1 MSLLP
6 TPLSEGL
13 YEYLCAHRSGH
24 DSGHRSLL
32 EELAEETL
40 AMGDISMMQIAPD
53 QGALLTMLV
62 RLMGAGKAVEVGT
75 FTGYSAICIASG
87 LAPGGS
93 LLCCDVSEEWTSMAR
108 RYFTRAGLDDTIELC
123 IAPAAETLRALPEEA
138 DIDFAFID
146 ADKTGYRDYYEQLLP
161 RMRAGGLI
169 VFDNVLWLGQV
180 AREKDQTED
189 TVAIRELN
197 DAVVADP
204 RVEAVM
210 ISVGDGLLLARKL

>member
-1 MSLLP
+1 MSLMP
-6 TPLSEGL
+6 TPLDGEV
-13 YEYLCAHRSGH
+13 YRYLCDHRGER
-24 DSGHRSLL
+24 DPLL
-32 EELAEETL
+32 VELAEETL
-40 AMGDISMMQIAPD
+40 ALGDISMMQIAPD

-62 RLMGAGKAVEVGT
+62 RLLGARKAVEVGT
-75 FTGYSAICIASG
+75 FTGYSAISIARG

-108 RYFTRAGLDDTIELC
+108 RYFTRAGLDDTIELR
-123 IAPAAETLRALPEEA
+123 IAPAAETLRALPDQD

-180 AREKDQTED
+180 ARKEDQSDD

-197 DAVVADP
+197 DAVIADQ
-204 RVEAVM
+204 RVDAVM
-210 ISVGDGLLLARKL
+210 VSVADGLLLARKR

>member
-1 MSLLP
+1 MSLMP
-6 TPLSEGL
+6 TPLDGEV
-13 YEYLCAHRSGH
+13 YRYLCDHRGER
-24 DSGHRSLL
+24 DPLL
-32 EELAEETL
+32 VELAEETL
-40 AMGDISMMQIAPD
+40 ALGDISMMQIAPD

-62 RLMGAGKAVEVGT
+62 RLLGARKAVEVGT
-75 FTGYSAICIASG
+75 FTGYSAISIARG

-123 IAPAAETLRALPEEA
+123 IAPAAETLRALPDQD

-180 AREKDQTED
+180 ARKEDQSDD

-197 DAVVADP
+197 DAVIADQ
-204 RVEAVM
+204 RVDAVM
-210 ISVGDGLLLARKL
+210 VSVADGLLLARKR